1 MGEKQ
6 SVICARGM
14 SYKRSQSGQ
23 PNKKSGEIK
32 TATKRIM
39 RQWQSST
46 PVNTADNRAERAAV
60 LSRGYRASLSP
71 SSASTCCTTRYYLIY
86 LYQLNVYLYAT
97 GIFRTATRY
106 KSDCPPGPRTSVAS
120 SRLLLIND
128 LNLINSSLL
137 KEISDQSHSSTK
149 RLH

>member
-1 MGEKQ
+1 
-6 SVICARGM
+6 M

-46 PVNTADNRAERAAV
+46 PVNTADNRAERAAL

-71 SSASTCCTTRYYLIY
+71 SSASTCSTTRYKVVILS
-86 LYQLNVYLYAT
+86 QLNVYLYAT
-97 GIFRTATRY
+97 GIFGTATRY
-106 KSDCPPGPRTSVAS
+106 KSDCLPGPRTSVAS
-120 SRLLLIND
+120 SKLLLIYD
-128 LNLINSSLL
+128 LKLINSSLV
-137 KEISDQSHSSTK
+137 KEISFQAHSSTK